1 MSKHRN
7 PYAQAHSLRGG
18 AGSGTHKD
26 HRQEIIDRFTDPYSP
41 EWMDLCPKGGD
52 LPTDPCRARVDN
64 DVKTIPSGTACGQP
78 PAGPP
83 PLSRD
88 FLLRRGYCC
97 DMGCTNCPF
106 PLAKDP
112 P

>member
-1 MSKHRN
+1 MPKNRN

-18 AGSGTHKD
+18 AGSGIHKD
-26 HRQEIIDRFTDPYSP
+26 RRQEIIDDFTDPYSQ

-52 LPTDPCRARVDN
+52 LSTGPCDAHVDN
-64 DVKTIPSGTACGQP
+64 DVKTIQSGS
-78 PAGPP
+78 GPV

-97 DMGCTNCPF
+97 NMGCTNCPY
-106 PLAKDP
+106 KDP